1 MKRTPAAT
9 IAFPDAVELVVLG
22 VRAGLTPVAAV
33 SAAADVAD
41 PALRP
46 AFDEFEHALH
56 RGAPFAD
63 ALDAFPLHVGD
74 AARPFAEGLARA
86 ERYGG
91 PLGPVLDQ
99 LADDAR
105 ASRRRQLEQAVRRL
119 PVTMSFPLVLCTL
132 PSFVLLAVVPA
143 VLGAIGALRGSLP

>member
-1 MKRTPAAT
+1 MSRPASPT
-9 IAFPDAVELVVLG
+9 TAFPDAVELVVLG

-33 SAAADVAD
+33 RAAADVAD
-41 PALRP
+41 PSLQP
-46 AFDEFEHALH
+46 AFAAFEHALR

-63 ALDAFPLHVGD
+63 ALDAFPAHVGD
-74 AARPFAEGLARA
+74 AARPFADGLARA

-91 PLGPVLDQ
+91 PIGPVLDQ

-105 ASRRRQLEQAVRRL
+105 NRRRRQLEHAVRRL

>member
-1 MKRTPAAT
+1 MSRDISPAT
-9 IAFPDAVELVVLG
+9 AFPDAVELVVLG
-22 VRAGLTPVAAV
+22 VRAGLTPMAAV
-33 SAAADVAD
+33 RATAELAD

-46 AFDEFEHALH
+46 AFDAFEHALR

-63 ALDAFPLHVGD
+63 ALDAFPDHVGD
-74 AARPFAEGLARA
+74 AARPFADGLARA

-91 PLGPVLDQ
+91 PIGPVLDQ

-105 ASRRRQLEQAVRRL
+105 ARRRRRLEQAVRRL
-119 PVTMSFPLVLCTL
+119 PVTMSFPLVVCTL